1 MDKKKNDSGLFKNP
15 LLETFVFYSIFRAIY
30 GAIILIIT
38 WTFATNSNF
47 PSYFSVLFLIF
58 SMIFSRYIFKKIKT
72 KKNNE

>member
-1 MDKKKNDSGLFKNP
+1 MDNKRNDSVLFKHP

-38 WTFATNSNF
+38 WTFATNSNL